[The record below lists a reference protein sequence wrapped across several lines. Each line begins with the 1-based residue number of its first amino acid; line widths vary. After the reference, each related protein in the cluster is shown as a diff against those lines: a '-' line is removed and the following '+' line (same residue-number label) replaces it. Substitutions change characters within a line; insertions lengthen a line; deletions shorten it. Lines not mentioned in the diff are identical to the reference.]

1 MTTRRIVIAATLAL
15 IAAGGL
21 PGTASRALAQDA
33 AQDAGKETWVPLF
46 NSKDLS
52 GWTDALDNAS
62 SWRVVGGVLEGRGG
76 GKGQPA
82 LLVTERQDFTNF
94 RLRVQF
100 GCRKPGGGGIELR
113 RSCPA
118 EGTTNSYEVSV
129 GVNPHWLA
137 ARRPPGNVTKLKHYR
152 YGGQRPPPHESEL
165 IKAAVNC
172 WHTLECHVVGNTIT
186 TYVNGRKADEFT
198 DSKGLFRSGGI
209 ALFCY
214 GDSVVQFREVSTQEL
229 PAE

>member
-1 MTTRRIVIAATLAL
+1 MTTRRIVIALAL

-21 PGTASRALAQDA
+21 PGPASRALAQDA
-33 AQDAGKETWVPLF
+33 ASDSGQESWAPLF
-46 NSKDLS
+46 NGKDLS

-62 SWRVVGGVLEGRGG
+62 SWRVVDGVLEGRGG

-82 LLVTERQDFTNF
+82 LLVKERQDFTNF

-100 GCRKPGGGGIELR
+100 GCRKAAGGGIELR
-113 RSCPA
+113 RSSPA
-118 EGTTNSYEVSV
+118 EGTTNSYEISI
-129 GVNPHWLA
+129 GVNPHRLA
-137 ARRPPGNVTKLKHYR
+137 AQRPPGNVCKLKRYR
-152 YGGQRPPPHESEL
+152 YGGQRPPARESEP

-198 DSKGLFRSGGI
+198 DSKGVFRSGGI

-214 GDSVVQFREVSTQEL
+214 GDSVVQFREVSIQEL

>member
-1 MTTRRIVIAATLAL
+1 MTTRRIVLATTLAL

-21 PGTASRALAQDA
+21 PGPAPTALAQDA

-52 GWTDALDNAS
+52 GWSDAFDNAS
-62 SWRVVGGVLEGRGG
+62 SWHVVDGVLEGRGG
-76 GKGQPA
+76 GRGQPA
-82 LLVTERQDFTNF
+82 LLVTERQDLGNF

-113 RSCPA
+113 RSSPA
-118 EGTTNSYEVSV
+118 EGTTNAYEISI
-129 GVNPHWLA
+129 GVNPHRLA
-137 ARRPPGNVTKLKHYR
+137 AQRPPGNVSKLKRYR
-152 YGGQRPPPHESEL
+152 YGAQRPPARESEP
-165 IKAAVNC
+165 IEAATNR

-186 TYVNGRKADEFT
+186 TYVNGLKADEFT
-198 DSKGLFRSGGI
+198 DSKGVFRSGGI

-214 GDSVVQFREVSTQEL
+214 GDSVVQFREVSIQEL